1 MRALKT
7 VAILAV
13 LLMLVGTGIAPV
25 EAQGVRRLSTGVQR
39 HIEGHGVRRARPIGQ
54 LFG

>member
-25 EAQGVRRLSTGVQR
+25 EAQGVP
-39 HIEGHGVRRARPIGQ
+39 APINWGPATY
-54 LFG
+54 